1 MEPSDFNEM
10 YEDEDGQ
17 VKSCHEYSSIE
28 SDDFNDNEDA
38 WMNIISGTDW
48 TNTKSI
54 NIWAS
59 FNAVNL
65 LESAFPYYPLLR
77 PFQELY
83 QWSNSIRDN
92 FI

>member
-38 WMNIISGTDW
+38 WMNIISGID
-48 TNTKSI
+48 
-54 NIWAS
+54 
-59 FNAVNL
+59 
-65 LESAFPYYPLLR
+65 
-77 PFQELY
+77 
-83 QWSNSIRDN
+83 
-92 FI
+92 